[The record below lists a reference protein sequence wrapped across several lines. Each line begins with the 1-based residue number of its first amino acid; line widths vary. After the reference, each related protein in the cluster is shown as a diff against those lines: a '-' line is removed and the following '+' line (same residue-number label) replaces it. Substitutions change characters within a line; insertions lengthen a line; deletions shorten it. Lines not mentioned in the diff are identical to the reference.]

1 MLGVSEITCYQ
12 AYDGEIFK
20 TREEAEAHN
29 AETFENV
36 IPFDEFYMYDENG
49 SIIIQADGS
58 IPNYDDV
65 CFFYAKT
72 PRGAEFIEMYLS
84 EYGDYELT
92 VKPEMLYRYDI
103 YKCEWISQKECLDD
117 FNSLWKGL
125 ITFEQAH
132 C

>member
-1 MLGVSEITCYQ
+1 MFGVNEITCYQ
-12 AYDGEIFK
+12 TYDGEIFE

-29 AETFENV
+29 KESFKNA
-36 IPFDEFYMYDENG
+36 IPFDDFYMYYENG
-49 SIIIQADGS
+49 DIIVQADGS
-58 IPNYDDV
+58 ISNYDDV

-72 PRGAEFIEMYLS
+72 EVGAKFLEMYLAAYADC
-84 EYGDYELT
+84 EITIEP
-92 VKPEMLYRYDI
+92 KMLYRYDI
-103 YKCEWISQKECLDD
+103 YKCEWVSQKECLDD

>member
-1 MLGVSEITCYQ
+1 MFGVNEITCYQ
-12 AYDGEIFK
+12 SYDGEIFK

-29 AETFENV
+29 KESFENV

-72 PRGAEFIEMYLS
+72 DLGAEFLRKYLS
-84 EYGDYELT
+84 EYYDDEIDIEP
-92 VKPEMLYRYDI
+92 KMLYRFDPL
-103 YKCEWISQKECLDD
+103 KLAWVSQKESLDE
-117 FNSLWKGL
+117 FNSTWKGI
-125 ITFEQAH
+125 ITFKQARY
-132 C
+132 

>member
-1 MLGVSEITCYQ
+1 MFGVNEIICYQ
-12 AYDGEIFK
+12 SYDGEIFK

-29 AETFENV
+29 KESFENV

-49 SIIIQADGS
+49 GIIIQADGS

-72 PRGAEFIEMYLS
+72 DRGAEFIELYLA

-92 VKPEMLYRYDI
+92 VKPKMLYRYDI
-103 YKCEWISQKECLDD
+103 YKCEWVSQKE
-117 FNSLWKGL
+117 
-125 ITFEQAH
+125 
-132 C
+132 

>member
-1 MLGVSEITCYQ
+1 MFGVSEIICYQ
-12 AYDGEIFK
+12 SYDGEIFK

-29 AETFENV
+29 VKSLENA

-49 SIIIQADGS
+49 GIIIQADGS

-72 PRGAEFIEMYLS
+72 DRGAEFIELYLA

-92 VKPEMLYRYDI
+92 VKPKMLYRYDI
-103 YKCEWISQKECLDD
+103 YKCEWVSQKECLDN

-125 ITFEQAH
+125 ITFEEAH

>member
-1 MLGVSEITCYQ
+1 MFGVNEIICYQ
-12 AYDGEIFK
+12 SYDGEIFK

-103 YKCEWISQKECLDD
+103 YKCEWISQKECLDK
-117 FNSLWKGL
+117 FNSTWKGI

>member
-12 AYDGEIFK
+12 SYDGEIFK

-29 AETFENV
+29 AETFESA

-49 SIIIQADGS
+49 GIIIQADGS

-72 PRGAEFIEMYLS
+72 DRGAEFIELYLA

-92 VKPEMLYRYDI
+92 VKPKMLYRYDI
-103 YKCEWISQKECLDD
+103 YKCEWVSQKECLDK
-117 FNSLWKGL
+117 FNSTWKGI
-125 ITFEQAH
+125 ITFEEAH
-132 C
+132 Y

>member
-1 MLGVSEITCYQ
+1 MFGVNEITCYQ
-12 AYDGEIFK
+12 TYDGEIFK

-29 AETFENV
+29 TETFESA

-49 SIIIQADGS
+49 SIIIQADGF

-72 PRGAEFIEMYLS
+72 DRGAEFIELYLA

-92 VKPEMLYRYDI
+92 VKPKMLYRYDI
-103 YKCEWISQKECLDD
+103 YKCEWVSQKECLDK
-117 FNSLWKGL
+117 FNSTWKGI

>member
-1 MLGVSEITCYQ
+1 MFGVNEITCYQ
-12 AYDGEIFK
+12 SYDGEIFK

-29 AETFENV
+29 KESFENV

-49 SIIIQADGS
+49 NIIIQADGS

-72 PRGAEFIEMYLS
+72 DRGAEFIELYLA

-92 VKPEMLYRYDI
+92 VKPKMLYRYDI
-103 YKCEWISQKECLDD
+103 YKYEWVSQKECLDK
-117 FNSLWKGL
+117 FNSLWKGI
-125 ITFEQAH
+125 ITFEEAH
-132 C
+132 